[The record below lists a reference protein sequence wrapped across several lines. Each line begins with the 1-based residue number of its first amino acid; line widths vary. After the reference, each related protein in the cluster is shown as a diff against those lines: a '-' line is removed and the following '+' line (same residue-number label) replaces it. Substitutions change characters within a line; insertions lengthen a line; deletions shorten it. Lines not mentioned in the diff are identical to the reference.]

1 MATIFQLIREL
12 NIRVVDRAA
21 VVFRGL
27 GAGSGRISRRW
38 VALTEIS
45 GEADMTQ
52 KIRVSLLAKH
62 ESVRD
67 ELRKVFSGDDF
78 LLWSAVSSEA
88 PRVAQMGALDVDPRI
103 DVIVIDGS
111 DRSFGFDA
119 SHRLAARGNNARLAL
134 LLDHYIFEDV
144 VEAFQTGV
152 DAVIIKGLLRAPL
165 IESIKLVALG
175 EKVFP
180 SQLVDDLTRAGPVDN
195 RSKRKCSPASIGL
208 SGRELEI
215 LESLM
220 AGMANKVIARQF
232 GICEGTVKVHV
243 KAILRKLGVE
253 NRTQAATWGV
263 MNGLAKPGELGLRD
277 AGPARAAHGRRVLAG
292 QAA

>member
-1 MATIFQLIREL
+1 
-12 NIRVVDRAA
+12 
-21 VVFRGL
+21 
-27 GAGSGRISRRW
+27 
-38 VALTEIS
+38 
-45 GEADMTQ
+45 MTQ
-52 KIRVSLLAKH
+52 KIRISLLAKY
-62 ESVRD
+62 ETVRVG
-67 ELRKVFSGDDF
+67 LRKVFSGDDF
-78 LLWSAVSSEA
+78 LLWAAVSDEA
-88 PRVAQMGALDVDPRI
+88 PRAGRMGALDVDPGSY
-103 DVIVIDGS
+103 VIVIDGG

-119 SHRLAARGNNARLAL
+119 CRRLAARGNNARLAL

-144 VEAFQTGV
+144 VEAFQIGV

-165 IESIKLVALG
+165 IESIKLIALG

-180 SQLVDDLTRAGPVDN
+180 SQLVDDLTRACPVAS
-195 RSKRKCSPASIGL
+195 RGERKCSAASSGL

-253 NRTQAATWGV
+253 NRTQAATWGIK
-263 MNGLAKPGELGLRD
+263 NGLAEPGQPGLRD
-277 AGPARAAHGRRVLAG
+277 AGPFRGARGRQVLAG